1 MDSKKLEAI
10 KRDTKKIFNLDQV
23 HSILLF
29 GSIVKEA
36 VSDRSDID
44 ICVVAPEAKN
54 KEKLANKMA
63 GMMPR
68 RYDICLFELL
78 PLYMKMEIINNHIIL
93 FTKDKL
99 DLYEYFYSFRKLWK
113 DQKRRQELDL
123 EEIRDLFTKSKGT

>member
-54 KEKLANKMA
+54 KAISIKLEKN
-63 GMMPR
+63 
-68 RYDICLFELL
+68 LL
-78 PLYMKMEIINNHIIL
+78 
-93 FTKDKL
+93 
-99 DLYEYFYSFRKLWK
+99 
-113 DQKRRQELDL
+113 
-123 EEIRDLFTKSKGT
+123 